1 MPGITA
7 VELGAD
13 TCALARTSVRRGAV
27 RVTAVE
33 ALDPAAFPG
42 KDSFTVALR
51 QTRRALRLPRR
62 CRAVIWGLPDG
73 ASRKDPTVKPLIAP
87 LVGAGFKIERV
98 VSPCNALAALARLK
112 TARGEGATC
121 WIAINRG
128 GVAIV
133 VVRPGLQLYAHSFL
147 WDSSVGFSGS
157 QALLLQRYSL
167 VAFLLPEIKRA
178 MAVAREKG
186 TPVEAIVTCGNLPD
200 LRSLTMPLIEE
211 LDIEVETLDSLDGLV
226 VKAEAAD
233 KIGELAPAIR
243 LACAGAIA
251 RSTRPWDES
260 KRRSRSRGL
269 AAHLRVAALVGGIC
283 AVGYAWYVKSQEPKA
298 PRQKAPVTQQ
308 ARAQTPPPAVS
319 GSAKKPE
326 SNPPAP
332 KSNPPAVSVPAPAV
346 SVPAKKPES
355 NPPAPKTTPAAPAQ
369 PKPVVTTPPP
379 VPQKA
384 VSTPPPQPKT
394 TTPPPAVS
402 VPAKKPESNPPAP
415 KSTPAAPAQPKP
427 VVTTPPPVPQKAVS
441 TRPPQPKT
449 TTPPP
454 TVSAPA
460 KKSAST
466 STTPPHTALQ
476 PLVTAPQPNV
486 PAPRAPVTSAAGT
499 GSPAPLLTETPTRT
513 PAVPPPAP
521 KAIPAPARTAPVAP
535 PAVSAPAKKPESI
548 PPRVSA
554 PAKRPE
560 SSPAGL
566 NAPPAPADK
575 PDAGSNVRRTPA
587 RPMPPLL
594 KDPIPRVTAILV
606 STDRRFATI
615 EDGHIIAIGDVLGRR
630 TVVEIDQRAVVLREP
645 SGVQIRVAL
654 GGRVIGIGL
663 GAAK

>member
-13 TCALARTSVRRGAV
+13 TCALARTSVRRGV
-27 RVTAVE
+27 IRVTAVE

-42 KDSFTVALR
+42 LDSFTVALR

-73 ASRKDPTVKPLIAP
+73 ASHKDSTVKPLIAP

-251 RSTRPWDES
+251 RSTRAWDDS

-269 AAHLRVAALVGGIC
+269 AALLRVAALVGGIC
-283 AVGYAWYVKSQEPKA
+283 AVGYAYYVKSQEPKSS
-298 PRQKAPVTQQ
+298 RQHAPVTQQ

-319 GSAKKPE
+319 VPAKKPA

-332 KSNPPAVSVPAPAV
+332 KA
-346 SVPAKKPES
+346 
-355 NPPAPKTTPAAPAQ
+355 TPAAPAQ

-379 VPQKA
+379 VQQKF

-415 KSTPAAPAQPKP
+415 KSNPPAVSVPAKKP
-427 VVTTPPPVPQKAVS
+427 ESNPPP
-441 TRPPQPKT
+441 
-449 TTPPP
+449 
-454 TVSAPA
+454 VSAPA

-466 STTPPHTALQ
+466 PTTPPHTALQ
-476 PLVTAPQPNV
+476 PFVTAPRPNV
-486 PAPRAPVTSAAGT
+486 PAPRAPVTSPAGT

-521 KAIPAPARTAPVAP
+521 KAIPPAASRVEGRDPRTGKPQNDPRTSILEPRP
-535 PAVSAPAKKPESI
+535 PAVSGPAKKPESN
-548 PPRVSA
+548 
-554 PAKRPE
+554 
-560 SSPAGL
+560 PAGL

-575 PDAGSNVRRTPA
+575 PDAGRFVPRTPA

-606 STDRRFATI
+606 SADRRFATI

-630 TVVEIDQRAVVLREP
+630 IVVGIDQRAVVLREP

-663 GAAK
+663 VGR